1 MQQIK
6 KCNELV
12 RMQQQLGPMNKL
24 TNNHLV
30 KLIKG
35 AYLVTLLSQYL
46 SNQNWA
52 EHLVET
58 MIKLRTKTLRRP
70 KILQDLFRVVAESQI
85 VPIVKTKR
93 TEVVILRSQTQ
104 KFRQDQ
110 DLLLPLSVLRSL
122 ATRATKTTRMRMIT
136 TVMAVWMEVLRCHA
150 YLTIVPLKVPLEHNM
165 SRQVVHQ
172 IIEVVQ
178 LPSVHLDKSTQVPLE
193 IQQMSSE
200 LDISGLVLSLR
211 KPTQEKSSRSQ
222 V

>member
-1 MQQIK
+1 
-6 KCNELV
+6 
-12 RMQQQLGPMNKL
+12 
-24 TNNHLV
+24 
-30 KLIKG
+30 
-35 AYLVTLLSQYL
+35 
-46 SNQNWA
+46 
-52 EHLVET
+52 
-58 MIKLRTKTLRRP
+58 
-70 KILQDLFRVVAESQI
+70 
-85 VPIVKTKR
+85 
-93 TEVVILRSQTQ
+93 
-104 KFRQDQ
+104 
-110 DLLLPLSVLRSL
+110 
-122 ATRATKTTRMRMIT
+122 
-136 TVMAVWMEVLRCHA
+136 MEVLRCHA